1 MVGRN
6 DTPDDVTDD
15 ISRSVR
21 SRASDWLTTLYS
33 GHASEADR
41 RAFRTWIEADPA
53 HARAYAEV
61 EYVHRNLADVALA
74 AGVGAAE
81 PSHPPSPTR
90 IGVQIVDWLRRPG
103 VPAGLAATA
112 AAVALAIMVMIE
124 WRPETPRITTYQT
137 RTAELRV
144 IPLEDGST
152 VTLGA
157 RSGLTTTFAQD
168 RRAVALQSGVAFFDI
183 AGDPDRPFLVAAGG
197 TVVRVV
203 GTQFDVKRSGGDVRV
218 SVLEGMVDVSK
229 AHPDAPEGAFP
240 DAAARAL
247 TAGQTVLISPG
258 APVPEPSPVGPT
270 GPGDWRTGRL
280 VYKDARLAEII
291 ADANRY
297 HHTPIVLTDPELADI
312 RLTTA
317 FHGDQVDGMLSV
329 LAASQPIQVQ
339 QIGGKVLLGRRA
351 EPETGSN

>member
-1 MVGRN
+1 MARRN
-6 DTPDDVTDD
+6 DTSDDVTDD
-15 ISRSVR
+15 ISQAVR
-21 SRASDWLTTLYS
+21 SRAGDWLTTLYS

-41 RAFRTWIEADPA
+41 QAFRAWIDADPA

-74 AGVGAAE
+74 AGVGSAG
-81 PSHPPSPTR
+81 PSHPPSPARTGAR
-90 IGVQIVDWLRRPG
+90 IADWLRRPG
-103 VPAGLAATA
+103 VPAGLGAAA
-112 AAVALAIMVMIE
+112 VAVALAIMMMTE
-124 WRPETPRITTYQT
+124 WRQESPRIATYQT

-168 RRAVALQSGVAFFDI
+168 RRAATLQSGVAFFDI

-197 TVVRVV
+197 TVVRVI
-203 GTQFDVKRSGGDVRV
+203 GTQFDVKRSNGNVRV
-218 SVLEGMVDVSK
+218 SVLEGVVEVSK
-229 AHPDAPEGAFP
+229 AEPDMARDTLP
-240 DAAARAL
+240 AAARAV
-247 TAGQTVLISPG
+247 TAGQTVLVSPR
-258 APVPEPSPVGPT
+258 ASVPEPSPVGPT
-270 GPGDWRTGRL
+270 TPGDWRTGRL

-297 HHTPIVLTDPELADI
+297 HHTPIVLTDPDLADI

-317 FHGDQVDGMLSV
+317 FHGDQIDGMLSV
-329 LAASQPIQVQ
+329 LAASQRIQVERT
-339 QIGGKVLLGRRA
+339 GGKLLLSSRA